1 MKKIIRY
8 SKIINKLMILLFFVM
23 FIISF
28 IPGISV
34 HANSNE
40 TKQDVS
46 NDALHL
52 RYNNVEA
59 IKAINFDFDEKVIL
73 ANHDI
78 RLTYLD
84 VLYSYYEQVIN
95 FTQDNNIDCD
105 LTFKEFHDLY
115 YENNMNLNEF
125 VEGCINYLAAASLNS
140 NFRNEK
146 DLMNFEF
153 TPTSSS
159 SSGNQK
165 WYYNIDDRGILKK
178 PTYNNS
184 VYNLLGSYI

>member
-59 IKAINFDFDEKVIL
+59 I
-73 ANHDI
+73 
-78 RLTYLD
+78 
-84 VLYSYYEQVIN
+84 
-95 FTQDNNIDCD
+95 
-105 LTFKEFHDLY
+105 
-115 YENNMNLNEF
+115 
-125 VEGCINYLAAASLNS
+125 
-140 NFRNEK
+140 
-146 DLMNFEF
+146 
-153 TPTSSS
+153 
-159 SSGNQK
+159 
-165 WYYNIDDRGILKK
+165 
-178 PTYNNS
+178 
-184 VYNLLGSYI
+184 